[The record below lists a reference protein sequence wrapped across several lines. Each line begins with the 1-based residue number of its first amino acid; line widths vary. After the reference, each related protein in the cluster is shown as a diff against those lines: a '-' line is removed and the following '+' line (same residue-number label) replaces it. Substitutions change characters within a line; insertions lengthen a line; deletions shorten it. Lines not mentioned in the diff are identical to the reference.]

1 MVFDGSLG
9 VGSVIRSFTNELLSP
24 LWWLTSRP
32 NVILQGSI
40 DAISINGALRER
52 LARLEH
58 ERLRSDLA
66 LQRLVALQAENA
78 ELRALL
84 KTSAARVPAAR
95 AVELVNVNPEPSL
108 KRLVIGAGRRQGVR
122 VGQVVIDYGGLVGQV
137 SEVYPSN
144 AIVIAITDADHAVP
158 VMVARSGFR
167 AILLGQSDDQRL
179 SLPNLTPSDDI
190 KAGDVLL
197 TSGLGGRF
205 PPGIPVGVVKTFR
218 QDPALTFLSAQV
230 QPFARI
236 GYGRHL
242 LLLDAVPAAPV
253 SSAPATPRP
262 EAPKPEA
269 PKLETPKL
277 EAPKLEAPKPEA
289 PKPEAPKPEAPKPAA
304 AEAKP

>member
-1 MVFDGSLG
+1 MASDKFSPSPSNTGFAAWLPALFLALF
-9 VGSVIRSFTNELLSP
+9 SVVLMAADARFRFSPAIRAYTSELAFP

-32 NVILQGSI
+32 EVLLQSGADAVSTNV
-40 DAISINGALRER
+40 ALRGRVAQMER
-52 LARLEH
+52 

-66 LQRLVALQAENA
+66 LQRLIALQAENA

-84 KTSAARVPAAR
+84 KASTARVPAAR

-108 KRLVIGAGRRQGVR
+108 KRLVIGAGRRQHVR
-122 VGQVVIDYGGLVGQV
+122 VGQVLIDARGLIGQV
-137 SEVYPSN
+137 SEVYPGS
-144 AIVIAITDADHAVP
+144 AAVIAITDADHAVP

-167 AILLGQSDDQRL
+167 AILFGQGNDHRL
-179 SLPNLTPSDDI
+179 SLANLTPSDDV

-205 PPGIPVGVVKTFR
+205 PPGIPVGVVKAFR

-230 QPFARI
+230 QPFGRA

-242 LLLDAVPAAPV
+242 LLLDPVPAAPAGAAAA
-253 SSAPATPRP
+253 STP
-262 EAPKPEA
+262 
-269 PKLETPKL
+269 
-277 EAPKLEAPKPEA
+277 
-289 PKPEAPKPEAPKPAA
+289 